1 MLMRTQ
7 RTIRNGP
14 RQAISITHSVFA
26 TQGSCGVSEALIDV
40 G

>member
-1 MLMRTQ
+1 MMMRSQ

-14 RQAISITHSVFA
+14 RQAISVAHSVFT
-26 TQGSCGVSEALIDV
+26 TQGPCGVSEALIGV